1 MKSSFFLLCYHVLR
15 DENCILNLSNSSLD
29 NHFFPLIMNRMNQI
43 EDTLVGINIFNE
55 FLSFGDLNA
64 FIQNT

>member
-1 MKSSFFLLCYHVLR
+1 
-15 DENCILNLSNSSLD
+15 LNLSNSSLD

-43 EDTLVGINIFNE
+43 EDKLIGINFFNE
-55 FLSFGDLNA
+55 FLSVGDLNA